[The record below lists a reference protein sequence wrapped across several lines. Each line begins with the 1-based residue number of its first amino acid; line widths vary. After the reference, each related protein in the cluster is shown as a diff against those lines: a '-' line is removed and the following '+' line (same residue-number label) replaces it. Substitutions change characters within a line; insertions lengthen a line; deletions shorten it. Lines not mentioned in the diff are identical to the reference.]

1 MAASALTSMT
11 SAPSV
16 VVTGGLI
23 GGFAAAR
30 YTKNRALGGAVFAA
44 AGAAAVWGWHQQAGP
59 VPAAALAGV
68 YTLAM
73 GGSHPLAHKLGPWPS
88 VLLVTGLTVA
98 ASEAVLRRA

>member
-1 MAASALTSMT
+1 MAPSALTSMT
-11 SAPSV
+11 SAPSLA
-16 VVTGGLI
+16 VTGGLI

-44 AGAAAVWGWHQQAGP
+44 AGGLAVWGWQQQVGP
-59 VPAAALAGV
+59 APAAALAGV

-73 GGSHPLAHKLGPWPS
+73 GGSHPLAHQLGPWPS

-98 ASEAVLRRA
+98 ASEAVLRR